1 MQQSLRESVPVSPD
15 TAGRIL
21 VVDDDEAMSYALTR
35 ILSVE
40 GYHVVR
46 AHDFRDALRVLED
59 GGSIDLLLT
68 DLRLPGVNGFALAR
82 MGRMRHHDLK
92 VVYMTAYDE
101 FPAHEALGPVMH
113 KPLDPETLLRTI
125 HETVDSSPSV

>member
-1 MQQSLRESVPVSPD
+1 MQQSLHESVPVPAN

-21 VVDDDEAMSYALTR
+21 VVEDDDATSYALVR
-35 ILSVE
+35 ILAVA
-40 GYHVVR
+40 GYEVAP
-46 AHDFRDALRVLED
+46 AHDYRDALRILED
-59 GGSIDLLLT
+59 GRSVDLLLA

-92 VVYMTAYDE
+92 VIYITAYDD

-113 KPLDPETLLRTI
+113 KPLDQDALLRTL
-125 HETVDSSPSV
+125 HQMLRV